1 MIWGTFNSP
10 WLERDDKNL
19 ESNFYFLL
27 LVFTGLNPYLFWA
40 IHGSETP
47 DTLREHDV
55 THWQKTVNCW
65 DIARFMW
72 IDHLFIPAMLC
83 QQRCVRKSHTHGK
96 NGCVRRY
103 AAGTGVANA
112 LKVVQRQCDFISVWE
127 MHFTWFHIQEEKKFQ
142 CASLPLCADV
152 TLGQIWSY
160 LSTYFTNESDFPHH

>member
-1 MIWGTFNSP
+1 MGKVSHIYGKTKALHQCGNYCTE
-10 WLERDDKNL
+10 ERRLSTKKITGQNQY
-19 ESNFYFLL
+19 SN
-27 LVFTGLNPYLFWA
+27 WA
-40 IHGSETP
+40 IVHIMVLRLQGSQDSRDSETP

-96 NGCVRRY
+96 NRCVCRY

-112 LKVVQRQCDFISVWE
+112 LKVVQRQCDFISV
-127 MHFTWFHIQEEKKFQ
+127 
-142 CASLPLCADV
+142 
-152 TLGQIWSY
+152 
-160 LSTYFTNESDFPHH
+160 

>member
-1 MIWGTFNSP
+1 MEKRRHCTIVGITVQR
-10 WLERDDKNL
+10 RDDCRPRK
-19 ESNFYFLL
+19 LL
-27 LVFTGLNPYLFWA
+27 DKINIPIVQFMVLRLQGSQDSRD
-40 IHGSETP
+40 SETP

-96 NGCVRRY
+96 NRCVCRY

-112 LKVVQRQCDFISVWE
+112 LKVVQRQCDFISV
-127 MHFTWFHIQEEKKFQ
+127 
-142 CASLPLCADV
+142 
-152 TLGQIWSY
+152 
-160 LSTYFTNESDFPHH
+160 

>member
-1 MIWGTFNSP
+1 MAIVQFMV
-10 WLERDDKNL
+10 LRLRDSQDSQDSETPN
-19 ESNFYFLL
+19 
-27 LVFTGLNPYLFWA
+27 TP
-40 IHGSETP
+40 ETP

-112 LKVVQRQCDFISVWE
+112 LKVVQRQCDFISV
-127 MHFTWFHIQEEKKFQ
+127 
-142 CASLPLCADV
+142 
-152 TLGQIWSY
+152 
-160 LSTYFTNESDFPHH
+160 

>member
-1 MIWGTFNSP
+1 MEKRRHCTIVGITVQR
-10 WLERDDKNL
+10 RDDCRPRK
-19 ESNFYFLL
+19 LL
-27 LVFTGLNPYLFWA
+27 DKINIPIVQFMVLRLQGSQDSRD
-40 IHGSETP
+40 SETP

-112 LKVVQRQCDFISVWE
+112 LKVVQRQCDFISV
-127 MHFTWFHIQEEKKFQ
+127 
-142 CASLPLCADV
+142 
-152 TLGQIWSY
+152 
-160 LSTYFTNESDFPHH
+160 